1 MTSLTQEQIDWLDKC
16 AKDRWTLNPKTGLV
30 DVAWNFICSFQG
42 LSDFKG
48 VKFGK
53 VTGDFLC
60 DNNSLASLVG
70 APQKVRWSFSCT
82 NNQLTSLVGAP
93 HKVKGLF
100 HCDGN
105 RLTSLVGAPLKV
117 GSEFSCSNNQLTS
130 LVGAPLKVGGDL
142 YCKNNRLT
150 SLVGAPLKVGGELW
164 CDANPVSAKT
174 LVTIFDKMQKGD
186 SFLSAA
192 ASLRNKMSKK
202 DWKLIAP
209 HIPEAIRPG
218 VSMLARFG
226 AFG

>member
-1 MTSLTQEQIDWLDKC
+1 MTSLTQEQINWLDKC
-16 AKDRWTLNPKTGLV
+16 AKGCTLNLQTGLV
-30 DVAWNFICSFQG
+30 DVFGDFICSFQG

-70 APQKVRWSFSCT
+70 APQKVRGSFSCT

-117 GSEFSCSNNQLTS
+117 GSEFSCSNNQLIS
-130 LVGAPLKVGGDL
+130 LVGAPQSVGRGFWCDR
-142 YCKNNRLT
+142 NRLA
-150 SLVGAPLKVGGELW
+150 SLEGATLNVHLGKFW
-164 CDANPVSAKT
+164 CDVNPVSAKT
-174 LVTIFDKMQKGD
+174 LVTIFDKMKEGD

-192 ASLRNKMSKK
+192 ASLRNEMSEEE
-202 DWKLIAP
+202 WKLIAP

-218 VSMLARFG
+218 VSMLGRFG
-226 AFG
+226 LFN

>member
-1 MTSLTQEQIDWLDKC
+1 MTSLAQEQINWLDKC
-16 AKDRWTLNPKTGLV
+16 AKGCTLNLQTGLV
-30 DVAWNFICSFQG
+30 DVFGDFICSFQG

-70 APQKVRWSFSCT
+70 APQKVRGGFSCT

-117 GSEFSCSNNQLTS
+117 ASEFSCSNNQLTS
-130 LVGAPLKVGGDL
+130 LVGAPQIVGRCFWCDGNRLASLEGAPHKVGG
-142 YCKNNRLT
+142 
-150 SLVGAPLKVGGELW
+150 SLNCGS
-164 CDANPVSAKT
+164 NPVSAKT
-174 LVTIFDKMQKGD
+174 LVTIFDKMKEGD

-192 ASLRNKMSKK
+192 ASLRNEMSEEE
-202 DWKLIAP
+202 WKLIAP

-226 AFG
+226 AFE